1 MILPPFRYVRP
12 SSAAEAVSLLDQIEG
27 AAVLGG
33 GQTLMN
39 ALKLDMVGPSAL
51 VDVHRLDE
59 LQGVEHADGVLRIG
73 AAVTYAELAAH
84 PLVQD
89 VAPTIAEMAAGLV
102 DRQVRNRGTIGGNC
116 ALNDPA
122 NNYPPLLVALGAQFE
137 VLTTEGLQ
145 VIEAEDFFL
154 DTMYTAVTDGG
165 VLVAIRVPDLPEGHV
180 VVHNHMQLAND
191 SWSMA
196 RAVVRLNTTGGKADA
211 AVVAIGT
218 VPGSPVRLA
227 KVEEALAGAD
237 SYSDELKEAVGAAF
251 DAEDVEFLGDSHGSA
266 DYRRSMMRVLLRR
279 TVNDALLEVRA

>member
-39 ALKLDMVGPSAL
+39 ALKLDLVGPSAL
-51 VDVHRLDE
+51 VDVHRLPE

-73 AAVTYAELAAH
+73 AAVTYAELAVH
-84 PLVQD
+84 PLVQA
-89 VAPTIAEMAAGLV
+89 VAPSIAEMAAGLV

-137 VLTTEGLQ
+137 VLTTEGLA
-145 VIEAEDFFL
+145 VIEAQDFFL
-154 DTMYTAVTDGG
+154 DTMFTAVTDGG
-165 VLVAIRVPDLPEGHV
+165 VLVAIRVPDLPAGTV
-180 VVHNHMQLAND
+180 VVHNHMQLAKD

-196 RAVVRLNTTGGKADA
+196 RCVVRLETTDGRTDA
-211 AVVAIGT
+211 AIVTIGT
-218 VPGSPVRLA
+218 VPGSPLRLG
-227 KVEEALAGAD
+227 KVEEALKGAD

-251 DAEDVEFLGDSHGSA
+251 DAEDVEFIGDSHGTI
-266 DYRRSMMRVLLRR
+266 DYRRTMMRVLLRR

>member
-1 MILPPFRYVRP
+1 MILPPCRYGRP
-12 SSAAEAVSLLDQIEG
+12 KTAAEAVSLLDQIEG

-39 ALKLDMVGPSAL
+39 ALKLDLVGPSAL

-59 LQGVEHADGVLRIG
+59 LQGVEHDDGVLRIG
-73 AAVTYAELAAH
+73 AAVTYAELAVH

-89 VAPTIAEMAAGLV
+89 VAPSIAEMAAGLV

-116 ALNDPA
+116 CLNDPA

-137 VLTTEGLQ
+137 VLTTDG
-145 VIEAEDFFL
+145 VSIVEAEDFFL

-165 VLVAIRVPDLPEGHV
+165 VLVAIRVPDLPAGDV
-180 VVHNHMQLAND
+180 VVHNHMQLAKD
-191 SWSMA
+191 SWSLA
-196 RAVVRLNTTGGKADA
+196 RCVVRLNTTGGKADS

-227 KVEEALAGAD
+227 AVEEALVGAD
-237 SYSDELKEAVGAAF
+237 AFSDELKEAVGSAF
-251 DAEDVEFLGDSHGSA
+251 DSEDVEFIGDSHGTV